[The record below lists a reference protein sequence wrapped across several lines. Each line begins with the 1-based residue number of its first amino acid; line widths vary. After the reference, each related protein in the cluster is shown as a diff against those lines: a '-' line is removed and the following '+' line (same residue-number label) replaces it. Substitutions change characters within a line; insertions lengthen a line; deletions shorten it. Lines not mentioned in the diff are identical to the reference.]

1 MTISKQYGS
10 VKIWMVSSSVVL
22 PVKWA
27 RFLKQL
33 ADDHQVDL
41 NGVISELCAWAF
53 SNSEGKKQFEAW
65 LDDAFP
71 PKGEAEDK
79 ARAAGT
85 RERAREEEAEE
96 EFEEEAHEDR
106 NYNEDRT

>member
-1 MTISKQYGS
+1 
-10 VKIWMVSSSVVL
+10 MVSSSVVL

-71 PKGEAEDK
+71 PKGQAEDRAK
-79 ARAAGT
+79 AEG
-85 RERAREEEAEE
+85 EEASEAEE
-96 EFEEEAHEDR
+96 ENEDAAEEEAHEDR
-106 NYNEDRT
+106 DYSEDRELKL

>member
-1 MTISKQYGS
+1 
-10 VKIWMVSSSVVL
+10 MVNSTVSL
-22 PVKWA
+22 PVKWEQ
-27 RFLKQL
+27 FLKQL
-33 ADDHQVDL
+33 AKDHQV
-41 NGVISELCAWAF
+41 NVNSIISELCEWAF

-79 ARAAGT
+79 ARATGA

-96 EFEEEAHEDR
+96 FSEEEANEDR